1 MNNDKSSVPFL
12 QGWKIWVGVLI
23 GLFVVALLFL
33 HYLNSPRF
41 ILAPIGNGTHAW
53 IDANHNGKVDI
64 GLESDFAVSAS
75 GKYKKEAF
83 SDALKQI
90 HWSFH
95 SLFWICFAFLF
106 MALRDLFYMI
116 RIRTLTGQSLTW
128 NSAFHVIML
137 WEFASAVSPGVMS
150 GAAVAMFILK
160 KEKIPLGKATAAVMV
175 TAMLDNLFFVLLI
188 PFVFFLFGGEL
199 LFPSGNVNMN
209 SAHWIFWGGFSII
222 SALFLIFF
230 VTIFIYPTFVSRVFQ
245 FLFSIPFLKR
255 WRSGALK
262 TAAEIE
268 LSSKEMRR
276 FSFFKW
282 LKIIGATFASWTS
295 RFLVINFLLAAFVP
309 LYFKEHVLIF
319 AKQFIL
325 WLFMRMSPTPGGSG
339 LAEYAFG
346 ELMAPFGKS
355 ALLILGLAFLWR
367 ILSYYSYLIIG
378 AIILPRWLRKKAE

>member
-1 MNNDKSSVPFL
+1 MNRNKSSVPFL
-12 QGWKIWVGVLI
+12 QSWKIWAGVFI
-23 GLFVVALLFL
+23 GLLVVIFLFL

-41 ILAPIGNGTHAW
+41 ILAPINGGTHAW
-53 IDANHNGKVDI
+53 IDANHNGKVDF

-75 GKYKKEAF
+75 GNYKKEAF
-83 SDALKQI
+83 ADVIKQI
-90 HWSFH
+90 NWSVH
-95 SLFWICFAFLF
+95 SLFWLSCALLF

-116 RIRTLTGQSLTW
+116 RIRTITGQSLTW
-128 NSAFHVIML
+128 SSSFHVIML
-137 WEFASAVSPGVMS
+137 WEFASALSPGVMS

-160 KEKIPLGKATAAVMV
+160 KEKVPLGKATAAVMV

-188 PFVFFLFGGEL
+188 PVVFFLFGGEL
-199 LFPSGNVNMN
+199 LFPSGNANTN

-222 SALFLIFF
+222 SSLFLIFF
-230 VTIFIYPTFVSRVFQ
+230 LTIFIYPTFVSQVFR

-255 WRSGALK
+255 WKDGALK
-262 TAAEIE
+262 TAKEIE

-282 LKIIGATFASWTS
+282 LKIIGATFSSWTS

-309 LYFKEHVLIF
+309 LYVKDHILVF

-367 ILSYYSYLIIG
+367 IVSYYSYLIIG
-378 AIILPRWLRKKAE
+378 AIILPRWLRKKME